1 MVRLCWEELGCRC
14 RSPCQSP
21 ASLPI
26 SGSSCESLDHLFT
39 WRQTEDSTFKQAGAL
54 QLMSGYH
61 MTLYMNQSEHSRKS
75 LIDYCLLW
83 EKKIILIRSST
94 RWHLQCFFFF
104 LRTQWLGPSLHLGL
118 GCVFFCLYCDSSV
131 WTMDL
136 TQIVLLQHE
145 LAISSQSRNIRA
157 GSALHLS
164 LIPWSSRVFI
174 RIISIAVAI
183 CPYGYVHIIC

>member
-104 LRTQWLGPSLHLGL
+104 FENTVVRAKSPFGPWLRLLLPLLWQFSMNHGSHTD
-118 GCVFFCLYCDSSV
+118 CVASA
-131 WTMDL
+131 WTGH
-136 TQIVLLQHE
+136 I
-145 LAISSQSRNIRA
+145 QSE
-157 GSALHLS
+157 
-164 LIPWSSRVFI
+164 
-174 RIISIAVAI
+174 
-183 CPYGYVHIIC
+183 